1 MKLFNIQGLMM
12 WFHYGNCKQEIEKLK
27 QENSEFLKQIPVLLG
42 QIQEQKGILD
52 YALHEKEQE
61 IEKLTKRNA
70 ELEEWGK
77 RLAIDATQ
85 ELTGNRPQPNKK
97 KQQQPINPS
106 IREAWENGDMS
117 KLRIVK
123 KAEK

>member
-27 QENSEFLKQIPVLLG
+27 QENSEFLKQLPVLLG

-52 YALHEKEQE
+52 YAMHEKEQE
-61 IEKLTKRNA
+61 IEKLTKRNI

-85 ELTGNRPQPNKK
+85 ELTGNRPQPDKN

-106 IREAWENGDMS
+106 IREAWENGDIN

-123 KAEK
+123 KVKK